1 MRKIS
6 RKDFPV
12 RVNLEKMFRAMLISV
27 LILDDVL
34 LAGEAANQEELEVVM
49 LVTVIISAIRDY
61 VA

>member
-1 MRKIS
+1 M
-6 RKDFPV
+6 
-12 RVNLEKMFRAMLISV
+12 EKMFRAMLISV